1 MTNLIPFIPTLA
13 AAGETTTASA
23 WLLPLMVLIPLLSAL
38 AIALFI
44 PADRPATVRA
54 VALWSSVLGFA
65 LAMLMLVRFDWSN
78 AGAFQF
84 ASYTPW
90 MEGLGI
96 GFRFGADAVS
106 VWLIVLAALLL
117 PLTILGTWHDIKH
130 RVKEYFVWLLV
141 LQTALVGV
149 FSAMDLILFYVFFE
163 MTLIPLFFL
172 IGIFGSGNRIFAAT
186 KFFVFTLAGS
196 IFTLVAVLYVAYFHA
211 GLTGEWTFSIP
222 QLVAVSGQMSPV
234 EQGWV
239 LMGLLIGF
247 SVKVPLF
254 PVHTWL
260 PLAHTEAPTAGS
272 VILAGVLLKLGSY
285 GLLRF
290 ALPMA
295 PEAIVTFAPYIAIF
309 AIIAILYAALICWVQ
324 TDMKKLVAYSSV
336 SHMGFCV
343 LGLVALNAA
352 GVGGSIIYM
361 INHGLA
367 TGALFLCVG
376 MIYSRFHTRELAA
389 YSGLGKRLPIWSFF
403 FVFFCLASVGLPGL
417 NGFVGEFL
425 TILGAFT
432 ATDVLGIPFAIFAT
446 LGVILAAIYILY
458 MVNKVVFG
466 PVGVPTEEQGAE
478 PNPQD
483 LNTREIATLAP
494 LAVLCL
500 VLGLYPTPML
510 QSFEPTIDNIT
521 AAAQQVIAER
531 NPDETEAP
539 AVTEQ
544 PADPLQT
551 TIPAAA
557 EPRAQLHDAEA
568 PIPLASRSSLHATTA
583 AHALRVGEE
592 ESR

>member
-1 MTNLIPFIPTLA
+1 
-13 AAGETTTASA
+13 
-23 WLLPLMVLIPLLSAL
+23 
-38 AIALFI
+38 
-44 PADRPATVRA
+44 
-54 VALWSSVLGFA
+54 
-65 LAMLMLVRFDWSN
+65 
-78 AGAFQF
+78 
-84 ASYTPW
+84 
-90 MEGLGI
+90 
-96 GFRFGADAVS
+96 
-106 VWLIVLAALLL
+106 
-117 PLTILGTWHDIKH
+117 
-130 RVKEYFVWLLV
+130 
-141 LQTALVGV
+141 
-149 FSAMDLILFYVFFE
+149 
-163 MTLIPLFFL
+163 
-172 IGIFGSGNRIFAAT
+172 
-186 KFFVFTLAGS
+186 
-196 IFTLVAVLYVAYFHA
+196 
-211 GLTGEWTFSIP
+211 
-222 QLVAVSGQMSPV
+222 
-234 EQGWV
+234 
-239 LMGLLIGF
+239 
-247 SVKVPLF
+247 
-254 PVHTWL
+254 
-260 PLAHTEAPTAGS
+260 
-272 VILAGVLLKLGSY
+272 
-285 GLLRF
+285 
-290 ALPMA
+290 
-295 PEAIVTFAPYIAIF
+295 
-309 AIIAILYAALICWVQ
+309 
-324 TDMKKLVAYSSV
+324 
-336 SHMGFCV
+336 
-343 LGLVALNAA
+343 
-352 GVGGSIIYM
+352 

-432 ATDVLGIPFAIFAT
+432 ATNVLGIGFAIFAT

-466 PVGVPTEEQGAE
+466 PVGVPTEEEGAE

-531 NPDETEAP
+531 NPAETDAP

-544 PADPLQT
+544 PAAPQAPLQS

-568 PIPLASRSSLHATTA
+568 TIPLASRLSLHATTA
-583 AHALRVGEE
+583 ARASRVGEE